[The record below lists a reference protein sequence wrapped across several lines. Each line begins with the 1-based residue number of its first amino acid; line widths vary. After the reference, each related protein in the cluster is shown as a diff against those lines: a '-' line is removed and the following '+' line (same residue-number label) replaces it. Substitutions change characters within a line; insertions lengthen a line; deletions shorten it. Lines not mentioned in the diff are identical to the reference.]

1 MAGRSPP
8 FSSTVLPPRDDPAVE
23 SSPPDLMEC
32 QSSEEGQAPIPP
44 EIPVPSCSSDPRG
57 RKRQATGPNPQEGQ
71 KRRWLGRDVEES
83 AYPPDADPQ
92 KESWDLFDF
101 VSQVAQS
108 LGKDEPLSG
117 PASSRYPVHAPA
129 ALVVGEEEGP
139 AHEELERVIDEL
151 QVKDSSCW
159 TLPDDVL
166 DYLAGDSDAPGPGTR
181 APPASPSSPVCT
193 PETLVAEE
201 GEGAGWSGEAR
212 EELEQVICEL
222 RVKDTSCWTLPDDVL
237 DYFAGDSDTPGPGT
251 RTPPASPTSPVCA
264 PEALAAEEGEGPTW
278 SGETHEELE
287 RVILELRAK
296 GPSSWALP
304 DDMLDFITGDS
315 DPPKQGAQ
323 APPGS
328 PKSPIIAHAAAA
340 AGEGEGPAQSAVAHE
355 ELEQAVHELQ
365 GKDAPCWT
373 LPDDVPDYLAEHSD
387 PPSPVS

>member
-181 APPASPSSPVCT
+181 APP
-193 PETLVAEE
+193 
-201 GEGAGWSGEAR
+201 
-212 EELEQVICEL
+212 
-222 RVKDTSCWTLPDDVL
+222 
-237 DYFAGDSDTPGPGT
+237 
-251 RTPPASPTSPVCA
+251 
-264 PEALAAEEGEGPTW
+264 
-278 SGETHEELE
+278 
-287 RVILELRAK
+287 
-296 GPSSWALP
+296 
-304 DDMLDFITGDS
+304 
-315 DPPKQGAQ
+315 
-323 APPGS
+323 GS